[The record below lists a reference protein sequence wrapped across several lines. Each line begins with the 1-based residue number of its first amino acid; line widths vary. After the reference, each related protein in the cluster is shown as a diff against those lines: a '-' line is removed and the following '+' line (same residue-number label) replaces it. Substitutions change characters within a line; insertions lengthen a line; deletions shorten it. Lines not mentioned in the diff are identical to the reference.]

1 MNIKQAADMFG
12 LTVDTLRYYER
23 VGVIPPVHRNESGY
37 RDYKTSD
44 LNWVYLVK
52 NLRNAGLSVES
63 LIEFATL
70 AQLRE
75 TQNVEAAQKQ
85 VLVDQLKELDEK
97 LAEMKKVRE
106 LLVYKI
112 DSYDSHIAQFKAGEL
127 NADNVEKLWERTN
140 FKDKRRIFK

>member
-23 VGVIPPVHRNESGY
+23 VGVIPPVYRNESGY

-106 LLVYKI
+106 LLLYKI

-127 NADNVEKLWERTN
+127 NADNVEKLWER
-140 FKDKRRIFK
+140 DKF

>member
-1 MNIKQAADMFG
+1 M
-12 LTVDTLRYYER
+12 
-23 VGVIPPVHRNESGY
+23 
-37 RDYKTSD
+37 
-44 LNWVYLVK
+44 K

-112 DSYDSHIAQFKAGEL
+112 DF
-127 NADNVEKLWERTN
+127 VR
-140 FKDKRRIFK
+140 

>member
-63 LIEFATL
+63 LIKFATL

-127 NADNVEKLWERTN
+127 NADNVEKLWER
-140 FKDKRRIFK
+140 DKF

>member
-23 VGVIPPVHRNESGY
+23 VGVIPPVHRNESGC

-112 DSYDSHIAQFKAGEL
+112 ESYDSHIAQFKAGEL
-127 NADNVEKLWERTN
+127 NADNVEKLWER
-140 FKDKRRIFK
+140 DKF

>member
-1 MNIKQAADMFG
+1 MNIKQATDMFD

-75 TQNVEAAQKQ
+75 TQDVEAAQKQ
-85 VLVDQLKELDEK
+85 VLIDQLKELDEK
-97 LAEMKKVRE
+97 LAEMKRVRN

-112 DSYDSHIAQFKAGEL
+112 DSYDNHIAKFKTGEL
-127 NADNVEKLWERTN
+127 TAENVEKLWERN
-140 FKDKRRIFK
+140 KF

>member
-106 LLVYKI
+106 LLV
-112 DSYDSHIAQFKAGEL
+112 
-127 NADNVEKLWERTN
+127 
-140 FKDKRRIFK
+140 

>member
-12 LTVDTLRYYER
+12 LTVDTLRNYER

-127 NADNVEKLWERTN
+127 NADNVEKLWKR
-140 FKDKRRIFK
+140 DKF

>member
-1 MNIKQAADMFG
+1 MMNIKQAAEMFG

-75 TQNVEAAQKQ
+75 TENVEAAQKQ
-85 VLVDQLKELDEK
+85 VLIDQLKELDEK
-97 LAEMKKVRE
+97 LAEMKQVRD

-112 DSYDSHIAQFKAGEL
+112 DTYDSHIAQFKTDEL
-127 NADNVEKLWERTN
+127 TADNVEKLWER
-140 FKDKRRIFK
+140 DKF

>member
-37 RDYKTSD
+37 RDYKASD

-70 AQLRE
+70 AQLRG

-127 NADNVEKLWERTN
+127 NADNVEKLWER
-140 FKDKRRIFK
+140 DKF

>member
-63 LIEFATL
+63 LIEFAAL

-127 NADNVEKLWERTN
+127 NADTVEKLWER
-140 FKDKRRIFK
+140 DKF

>member
-112 DSYDSHIAQFKAGEL
+112 DSYDSHIAQFKADEL
-127 NADNVEKLWERTN
+127 NADNVEKLWKR
-140 FKDKRRIFK
+140 DKF

>member
-106 LLVYKI
+106 LLVCKI

-127 NADNVEKLWERTN
+127 NADNVEKLWKR
-140 FKDKRRIFK
+140 DKF

>member
-12 LTVDTLRYYER
+12 LTVDTVRYYER

-112 DSYDSHIAQFKAGEL
+112 ESYDSHIAQFKAGEL
-127 NADNVEKLWERTN
+127 NADNVEKLWER
-140 FKDKRRIFK
+140 DKF

>member
-12 LTVDTLRYYER
+12 LTVDTLRYYEW

-127 NADNVEKLWERTN
+127 NADNVEKLWKR
-140 FKDKRRIFK
+140 DKF

>member
-127 NADNVEKLWERTN
+127 NADNIEKLWER
-140 FKDKRRIFK
+140 DKF